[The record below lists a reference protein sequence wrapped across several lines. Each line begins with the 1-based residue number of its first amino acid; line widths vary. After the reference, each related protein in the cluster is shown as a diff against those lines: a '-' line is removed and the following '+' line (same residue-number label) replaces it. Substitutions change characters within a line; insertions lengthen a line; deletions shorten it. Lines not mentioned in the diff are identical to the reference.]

1 MRARASLYIYALLYF
16 NEKGGKS
23 LVNVIT
29 SRDNETIKYACKIGQ
44 SKAFRQSERCF
55 LAEGLK
61 LCFDLAAT
69 LTVNKVFYTS
79 TIQAAHPAVETLGGT
94 HYEISDSVAQ
104 KLSDTKAP
112 QGLFVLFSLPQ
123 ISLDAISEKGRYL
136 CLENVQDP
144 SNVGAM
150 LRSAA
155 AFGFDGAVLSTGC
168 ADAFS
173 PKGVRASMGAA
184 GHIDVFTE
192 VDMPSAIAALRAK
205 GLPVYAAALQNSV
218 PLETV
223 SPEKGAGVAIV
234 IGNEGNGLTDAA
246 IAAASAA
253 VRIPITDK
261 VESLN
266 AAVAGSV
273 LLWHFRGV

>member
-1 MRARASLYIYALLYF
+1 MRARASLCIYALLQF
-16 NEKGGKS
+16 NKKGGKS

-44 SKAFRQSERCF
+44 SKAFRQSEQRF

-61 LCFDLAAT
+61 LCFDLAAS
-69 LTVNKVFYTS
+69 LTIYKVFYTS
-79 TIQAAHPAVETLGGT
+79 TIRCAHPEVETLGGT

-112 QGLFVLFSLPQ
+112 QGLFVLFALPQ
-123 ISLDAISEKGRYL
+123 KTMDEISAHGRYL

-155 AFGFDGAVLSTGC
+155 AFGFEGAVLSNGC
-168 ADAFS
+168 ADPFS
-173 PKGVRASMGAA
+173 PKGVRSSMGAA
-184 GHIDVFTE
+184 GHINVFTE
-192 VDMPSAIAALRAK
+192 VDMPAAIAALRAK
-205 GLPVYAAALQNSV
+205 GMQVYAAALQNSV

-223 SPEKGAGVAIV
+223 SPAKGAGLAVV
-234 IGNEGNGLTDAA
+234 IGNEGNGLTQDT
-246 IAAASAA
+246 IAAAGAA

-266 AAVAGSV
+266 AAVAGAV